1 MLVPTFVVNVVVDNI
16 PVTLNDVS
24 FGIVKVGLNTKP
36 SNLTNSF
43 MFLKS

>member
-16 PVTLNDVS
+16 PVTLNEVS
-24 FGIVKVGLNTKP
+24 FGIVKVGLNTNP